1 MKPPPF
7 RYHAPTTTAEA
18 LDALAAAGGDG
29 KVLAGGQSL
38 VPLLNMRLASPA
50 HLVDVSRVAELGG
63 VAVSAAGVRVGAAV
77 TQSAV
82 EHHDAARR
90 ACPLL
95 ARALGLVAHP
105 VIRNRGT
112 VCGSVAHA
120 DPAAELPAVLALLDG
135 VVHVA
140 AAGNGGGPRRRDV
153 RAGAFFLGPL
163 TSALRPE
170 ELVEAVTFPALP
182 AGTGSAF
189 AEVARR
195 HGDYA
200 LCGVA
205 ATVGVSAGRV
215 SGARVAL
222 VSVGPV
228 PQVVD
233 LGEVAG
239 GAAPGPEVWEAAAAT
254 VRRAVE
260 PDSDVHASA
269 DYRRHLAGVLTRRA
283 LAEAAARAGGSS
295 GGEGAGP

>member
-1 MKPPPF
+1 MKPPSF

-38 VPLLNMRLASPA
+38 VPLLNMRLASPG

-63 VAVSAAGVRVGAAV
+63 VTVAGGGVRVGASV
-77 TQSAV
+77 TQGAV
-82 EHHDAARR
+82 EHDRAAMH

-95 ARALGLVAHP
+95 AQALALVAHP

-120 DPAAELPAVLALLDG
+120 DPAAELPAVLALLG
-135 VVHVA
+135 GAVHVA

-153 RAGAFFLGPL
+153 PAGQFFLGPL
-163 TSALRPE
+163 TSALAPD

-182 AGTGSAF
+182 QGTGSAF
-189 AEVARR
+189 VEVARR

-205 ATVGVSAGRV
+205 AAVEVSCGRV
-215 SGARVAL
+215 SAARVAL

-233 LGEVAG
+233 LAEVAG
-239 GAAPGPEVWEAAAAT
+239 DAEPGPQLWEAAAAA
-254 VRRAVE
+254 VRRAVD

-269 DYRRHLAGVLTRRA
+269 GYRRHLAGVLTRRA
-283 LAEAAARAGGSS
+283 LAEAAARAAAP
-295 GGEGAGP
+295 GGEGAGS